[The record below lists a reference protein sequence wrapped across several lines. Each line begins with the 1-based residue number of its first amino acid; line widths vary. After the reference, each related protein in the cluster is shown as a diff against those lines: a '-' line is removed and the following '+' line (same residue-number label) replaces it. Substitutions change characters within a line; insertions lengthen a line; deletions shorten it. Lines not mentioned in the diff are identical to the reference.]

1 MAYVKQV
8 GNVFLLDVELLG
20 QHSQGK
26 LSRSDSFAANEELF
40 LLTPLQ
46 TYASVA
52 LLLVPVLPLWACL
65 AITELDYKLV
75 GFFPD
80 SLLSA

>member
-1 MAYVKQV
+1 MKQV

-52 LLLVPVLPLWACL
+52 LLLVPVLPL
-65 AITELDYKLV
+65 
-75 GFFPD
+75 
-80 SLLSA
+80 